1 MRLIA
6 SRSMKWSFSMS
17 SESAALATRPVD
29 SRLLGRHYA
38 ALQGIYWANI
48 ASTAVYSV
56 VLLQSRGITNTQ
68 IGVIMAFRALASII
82 LQPFT
87 ASLADRLQQRIPLKY
102 FGIIMIL
109 IAFSANL
116 ALYFSGGGFVALVI
130 IFMVMGASENV
141 MAPINDALAIQYING
156 GYPLNYS
163 VARGIGSLSFAVS
176 CLVLAGLVGRAGVE
190 STIILHGILLLLLA
204 LVLITFRNYPGPISK
219 EYEKAR
225 PKTGQRMTYRQ
236 ILAKNPAMLV
246 FLTAAFCLMVGAS
259 SVFQYL
265 PNFISRAGGSSSDVG
280 IALFVLAAAQFP
292 TSLIYRRIA
301 RRFNTSTLLLV
312 AYFFI
317 FIRCLLVMLAGHPEL
332 IIAVMA
338 LDLFGGGLQISSEVF
353 FINEI
358 VGSANV
364 VKGQSLIRII
374 PGGIGVMISSLLSG
388 YLIDQVGLNG
398 MTMVASAFM
407 ITGVLILLTE
417 MIVRRSRRSP
427 DETAQAGNQPPN
439 LL

>member
-1 MRLIA
+1 MNSDSNTLL
-6 SRSMKWSFSMS
+6 SR
-17 SESAALATRPVD
+17 PID
-29 SRLLGRHYA
+29 SRQLGRHYA

-48 ASTAVYSV
+48 ASTAAYAV

-87 ASLADRLQQRIPLKY
+87 ASLADRMQQRIPLKY
-102 FGIIMIL
+102 FGIILIL

-116 ALYFSGGGFVALVI
+116 ALFFSGGGFIALVI

-141 MAPINDALAIQYING
+141 LAPINDALAIQYING

-176 CLVLAGLVGRAGVE
+176 CLVLAALVSRFGVE
-190 STIILHGILLLLLA
+190 STIILHGTLLLSLA
-204 LVLITFRNYPGPISK
+204 LVLITFRNYPGPIANQ
-219 EYEKAR
+219 YVKAR
-225 PKTGQRMTYRQ
+225 PKLDQRMTYRQ
-236 ILAKNPAMLV
+236 ILTKNPTMIIY
-246 FLTAAFCLMVGAS
+246 LTAAFCLMIGTS

-265 PNFISRAGGSSSDVG
+265 PNFINRAGGSSADVG

-292 TSLIYRRIA
+292 TSMIYHRIA
-301 RRFNTSTLLLV
+301 RRFSTRTLLLV

-317 FIRCLLVMLAGHPEL
+317 FVRCLLVMLVGSPTL

-338 LDLFGGGLQISSEVF
+338 IDLFGGGLQISSEVF

-358 VGSANV
+358 VGPANV
-364 VKGQSLIRII
+364 VKGQSLIRIV
-374 PGGIGVMISSLLSG
+374 PGGIGVMLSSLLSG
-388 YLIDQVGLNG
+388 YLIDQAGLSG
-398 MTMVASAFM
+398 MTLVAGTFM
-407 ITGVLILLTE
+407 LLGVLILFVETV
-417 MIVRRSRRSP
+417 IRRKRQAQAES
-427 DETAQAGNQPPN
+427 AQAGK
-439 LL
+439 